1 MVQCPTAYGRK
12 NKMGSPAA
20 MLEWM
25 RDSAVMKAAWDKLPP
40 EKRTP
45 EKFPIGL
52 LYECAGEEYGMA
64 NVEIQRRAGGL

>member
-1 MVQCPTAYGRK
+1 
-12 NKMGSPAA
+12 

-40 EKRTP
+40 EKRTA

-52 LYECAGEEYGMA
+52 LCACAGEEYGTA
-64 NVEIQRRAGGL
+64 NAEIQRRAGGL